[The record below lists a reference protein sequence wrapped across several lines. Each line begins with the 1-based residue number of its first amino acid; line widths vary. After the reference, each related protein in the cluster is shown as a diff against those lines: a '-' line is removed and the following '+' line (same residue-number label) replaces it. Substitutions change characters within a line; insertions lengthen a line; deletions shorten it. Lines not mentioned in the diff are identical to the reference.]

1 MSMSALLVRFRP
13 TLKFRSS
20 DLPIVIAGL
29 FILTGM
35 ICWIHNQTA
44 ASRAI
49 TITRINLFTL
59 QGCLR
64 QYEIAGLPAPEIYP
78 GKPAIYSFLV
88 GYQRA
93 FAHQNAMGQ
102 WRMNGDPLAD
112 LEKTTL
118 VKGWIPMPMGG
129 HMWGIVMVKDGFG
142 HPIKYLQSIRST
154 WRAPCFAARLPSSAG
169 KVITLYSA
177 H

>member
-1 MSMSALLVRFRP
+1 MSMHSRLARFRP

-20 DLPIVIAGL
+20 DMPVLIAGL

-44 ASRAI
+44 ASRAL

-64 QYEIAGLPAPEIYP
+64 QYEIAGLPAPKIQP
-78 GKPAIYSFLV
+78 GKPAMYSFLAA
-88 GYQRA
+88 YQRA
-93 FAHQNAMGQ
+93 CAAQNSTGQ
-102 WRMNGDPLAD
+102 WSFRGNPLAD
-112 LEKTTL
+112 LEKATL

-129 HMWGIVMVKDGFG
+129 RMWGIVMVKDGFG
-142 HPIKYLQSIRST
+142 HPIEYLQSTRST
-154 WRAPCFAARLPSSAG
+154 WRAPCFAARLPSVAG